1 MRCPDP
7 YGWMVSDTVIIIFIS
22 IFSQL
27 GQNLMVQKSKCT
39 KYIIQKKST
48 SLC

>member
-1 MRCPDP
+1 MYKLLLKKYVKIMTLRKHMRRPDP

-27 GQNLMVQKSKCT
+27 D
-39 KYIIQKKST
+39 
-48 SLC
+48 